1 MVDIKTKL
9 ALPCFDTIRK
19 MSVFEKAFVIVYRF
33 AEKGLEIFL
42 VSDSKEANPVW
53 SIPERETKMT
63 SEGLEMIE
71 LDPVQIDAES
81 EGKAV
86 AVEGDWHD
94 LPSMRSLMKE
104 DMEYVKGKI
113 KDALPNTEEG
123 AFVAV
128 KDAFKKVLPH
138 EYAMLKELK
147 EILTDRN
154 AVRNI

>member
-1 MVDIKTKL
+1 
-9 ALPCFDTIRK
+9 
-19 MSVFEKAFVIVYRF
+19 MSVFERAFVIIYRF

-42 VSDSKEANPVW
+42 VSDSEDANPVW
-53 SIPERETKMT
+53 SIPQRETKVT
-63 SEGLEMIE
+63 NDGLEMIE
-71 LDPVQIDAES
+71 LDPVQIDDECQ
-81 EGKAV
+81 GNAV

-104 DMEYVKGKI
+104 DIQYVKGKI
-113 KDALPNTEEG
+113 KEALPHSEEG

-128 KDAFKKVLPH
+128 KDAFRKVLPH

-154 AVRNI
+154 AVKNI